1 MGLID
6 ILRKNDIIE
15 ADIESTGFE
24 GEGIAKVDGYP
35 VFVRY
40 AAEGDRAKIR
50 ILKVNKNYA
59 FGKIEEIISPSDVR
73 RTPLCPSF
81 GKCGGCTM
89 MHVNYEKQLSVKSQT
104 VINNLR
110 KFAHLKDGD
119 YVFDGI
125 IGAGEYNY
133 RNKAQFPLAMEGDT
147 AVYGFYAPSSHR
159 VVKCT
164 DCKIQ
169 NEKINRV
176 ADAVLQYINENKVS
190 VYNEKTG
197 KGIVR
202 HIYVRSS
209 QKGDIMAVIVA
220 NSKKELPFKDK
231 LIEKL
236 TAIDGVVGIIQNIN
250 MRSDNVIL
258 DYENIVLWGSDSI
271 ELTLGDLH
279 FNVSPNSFFQVNSE
293 QTEKLYAKAREYA
306 CLTGEDTVFDLY
318 CGVGSIS
325 LFMAKEALKVYG
337 VEIVDDAVK
346 NAKENARMNGI
357 DNAEFYAGDCTEVV
371 GNLMADGARADVV
384 VVDPPRKGCDAKL
397 LKLINDISPERLVY
411 VSCNSATLARD
422 IEELK
427 QYGYKLKKVTA
438 VDLFPQT
445 PHVETVVLLQR
456 QNT

>member
-1 MGLID
+1 MVVIV

-24 GEGIAKVDGYP
+24 GEGIARVDGYP

-50 ILKVNKNYA
+50 ILKANKNYA
-59 FGKIEEIISPSDVR
+59 FGKIEEIMSPSDAR
-73 RTPLCPSF
+73 RIPACPSF
-81 GKCGGCTM
+81 SKCGGCTM
-89 MHVNYEKQLSVKSQT
+89 MHVNYERQLSVKSQT

-110 KFAHLKDGD
+110 KIAHLKEDD
-119 YVFDGI
+119 YTFDGI
-125 IGAGEYNY
+125 IGSNEYNY
-133 RNKAQFPLAMEGDT
+133 RNKAQFPIAMEGDT
-147 AVYGFYAPSSHR
+147 AIYGFYAPASHR

-176 ADAVLQYINENKVS
+176 SDAVLEYINENKVS

-236 TAIDGVVGIIQNIN
+236 AAIGGVVGIIQNIN

-258 DYENIVLWGSDSI
+258 GYDNIVLWGSASI
-271 ELTLGDLH
+271 ELTLGNLR
-279 FNVSPNSFFQVNSE
+279 FNVSPNSFFQVNAE

-306 CLTGEDTVFDLY
+306 CLTGAETVFDLY

-325 LFMAKEALKVYG
+325 LFMANDALKVYG
-337 VEIVDDAVK
+337 VEIVEDAVK

-357 DNAEFYAGDCTEVV
+357 DNAQFYAGDCTEVV
-371 GNLMADGARADVV
+371 GNLMAGGAKADVV

-445 PHVETVVLLQR
+445 PHIECVSLICR
-456 QNT
+456 DK